1 MSRRLRICLVA
12 SAHFPVREPF
22 MGGLEAHTHALAL
35 ELRRRGHEVSLFA
48 APGSDPAL
56 GAVELP
62 VPRYDASPGARADV
76 GASPEQ
82 AMVEHHAYLGLM
94 LGIARGTVG
103 PFDLVHNNSLHHLPV
118 ALSEAI
124 DVPVVTTLHTPPV
137 PWLESAVRFAAPASV
152 FVAVSRCT
160 ARVWSH
166 ALDAEVVHN
175 GIDPALWTPG
185 PGGGP
190 AVWSGRLVP
199 EKAPH
204 AALDA
209 AARARVP
216 LLLAGPVHDRAY
228 FHREILPR
236 LDPARAR
243 YLGHLDLTELRRV
256 LGAASVAVVTPQW
269 DEPFGLVAV
278 EAMACGTPV
287 AAYDRGAM
295 EEILDP
301 VTGALAPPDDVEALA
316 HAIVTARRLDR
327 EQVRRRAVEHFSLR
341 RMVDDYERVYH
352 RITGVADA
360 A

>member
-1 MSRRLRICLVA
+1 MSRQLRICLVG
-12 SAHFPVREPF
+12 SSRFPVREPF
-22 MGGLEAHTHALAL
+22 MGGLEAHTHALAG
-35 ELRRRGHEVSLFA
+35 ELRRRGHDVSLFA

-62 VPRYDASPGARADV
+62 VPRYEPSPSARADV
-76 GASPEQ
+76 GSSPEQ
-82 AMVEHHAYLGLM
+82 EMAEHHAYLGLM
-94 LGIARGTVG
+94 LGISRGTIG

-152 FVAVSRCT
+152 YVAVSRCT
-160 ARVWSH
+160 ARAWSH
-166 ALDAEVVHN
+166 ALDAEVIHN
-175 GIDPALWTPG
+175 GIDPAVWAPG
-185 PGGGP
+185 AGGGH

-216 LLLAGPVHDRAY
+216 ILLAGPVHDRAY
-228 FHREILPR
+228 FRREILPR

-243 YLGHLDLTELRRV
+243 YLGHLDRAELQRV
-256 LGAASVAVVTPQW
+256 LGGASVAVVTPQW

-301 VTGALAPPDDVEALA
+301 VTGALAPPDDVDALA
-316 HAIVTARRLDR
+316 RAIVAARRLDR
-327 EQVRRRAVEHFSLR
+327 DQVRHPAVEHFSLR
-341 RMVDDYERVYH
+341 RMADDYERVYH
-352 RITGVADA
+352 RATGLADA